1 MPSRRYTPPHGDA
14 GLQPERTELAWG
26 RTTLSMM
33 AAAAVFLRWM
43 PHHGWFVG
51 ALVAASVLTALAIN
65 RTRKRRFHRAI
76 HGINQEAIT
85 PDIAS
90 TAAVA
95 ASVVVLAGLG
105 IFTVLLLPAEQ

>member
-1 MPSRRYTPPHGDA
+1 M
-14 GLQPERTELAWG
+14 AWG
-26 RTTLSMM
+26 RTTLAMM
-33 AAAAVFLRWM
+33 VAAAVFLRWM

-51 ALVAASVLTALAIN
+51 TLVAASVITALAISC
-65 RTRKRRFHRAI
+65 TRKRRFHRAI
-76 HGINQEAIT
+76 HGINQETIT

-105 IFTVLLLPAEQ
+105 IFTVLLLPLEQ

>member
-1 MPSRRYTPPHGDA
+1 
-14 GLQPERTELAWG
+14 
-26 RTTLSMM
+26 MM
-33 AAAAVFLRWM
+33 VTAAAFLRWM

-51 ALVAASVLTALAIN
+51 TLVAASAVAALAISL
-65 RTRKRRFHRAI
+65 TRKRRFHRAI

-90 TAAVA
+90 TAAFA

-105 IFTVLLLPAEQ
+105 IFTVLLVPLEQ